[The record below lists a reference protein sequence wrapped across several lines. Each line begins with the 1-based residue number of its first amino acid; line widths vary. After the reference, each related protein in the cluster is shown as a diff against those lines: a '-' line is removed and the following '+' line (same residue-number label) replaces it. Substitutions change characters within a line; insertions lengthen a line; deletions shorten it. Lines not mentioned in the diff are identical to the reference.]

1 MNASKRILGLA
12 ASAML
17 TLAAAMPAAADDTE
31 IFVPQGGGV
40 KPNVLFILDTSGSME
55 TDVVT
60 ENAPYDPTV
69 TYTGSCDATR
79 VYWLRDQGTPLIPP
93 ACDTDNWFNLTAL
106 MCKAAVDAFPT
117 AGKYAATRAAQFD
130 GVSGGDNRWEQIR
143 STVKNMPVEC
153 RADAGIHGNGVVFS
167 PPRLYARD
175 HTNRWGS
182 STQQI
187 SWNAN
192 NTNRNYVFYSANYL
206 NWFNNP
212 VNVQVNSRLDVM
224 KNVMSDV
231 LGDLRGVNV
240 GLMRYSNNTD
250 DGCDEDGGISAEGG
264 MVTFPM
270 SDIDTGTVRDDLIT
284 TVKNYNASGCTP
296 LSETLYE
303 AYLYL
308 KGEQVH
314 YGVDSRA
321 HPDSG
326 GEFPSVEGSRQADNK
341 DYYESPLD
349 YECQSTFIV
358 YLTDGEPTADSTAN
372 DSIEKLTGAECDG
385 TGDGQCLDD
394 LAEYLYETDLS
405 DVHEKDQNIKSY
417 WIGFGKDVAG
427 STLLQS
433 TANRGGGLF
442 YNANDTEGLTAV
454 LSATL
459 KNIANETTTF
469 VAPSVSVNAFNRT
482 QTLSDL
488 YVSVFKPNTN
498 LRWLGNIKKYRVED
512 GVIVDA
518 DDQPAVEDGFF
529 AKGSRSIWSATE
541 DDADVDRGG
550 AAGELP
556 DDPDTRKIYT
566 NVDPSTNDLT
576 ATTNALVT
584 GNTGFI
590 TDAALGVGAVGQPT
604 RESLISFIRG
614 RGTKTNA
621 TIVRKDLGD
630 PLHAKP
636 AVVIYGGSETAPDAV
651 VYTPTND
658 GMIHAIDADDGSEL
672 WAFMP
677 SEQLDNILTLYENP
691 PTTSKHYSLD
701 SEVRV
706 LKYDVDQD
714 GVVEPSSGDKVL
726 LYFGQRRG
734 GSNYY
739 AMDVTVRDKP
749 KHLWTIGNAQ
759 LPGIGQTWSAPVVG
773 RVNVSGAAQNSQKIV
788 LVIGGGYDDTQ
799 DNYTYKTDTIGNSIY
814 IVDALTGSRLWRGS
828 RSGADGNF
836 ADMRHSIPSTVA
848 VLDLDGDTYS
858 DRMYV
863 GDMGGLVWRFD
874 IFNGETAADL
884 VAGAPMADLGAYSLT
899 IPKPLSASRR
909 FYNTPDVALMKR
921 RGKSTFFNIGIGSG
935 YRGHPLED
943 RNEDRFYAL
952 RDYRPFTK
960 LTQAEYD
967 DTTLW
972 TVRTDSDIVDITD
985 DVTPSLDDDVPGW
998 QLQLRVTGEKV
1009 LSESRTFNNSIFF
1022 PTYIPSGASL
1032 SACDPP
1038 EGSNRVYVVSAFDGS
1053 PRVEQDGVAS
1063 DPDNDGHP
1071 DLTADD
1077 RFTSLEQHGIAPET
1091 VMLFPGGGGGGED
1104 PVVCLNGV
1112 EVLNVCEEFSSRV
1125 RTFWRETGAN

>member
-1 MNASKRILGLA
+1 MNAIKHRILGLA
-12 ASAML
+12 ASAAL

-31 IFVPQGGGV
+31 IFVPQSSGV

-60 ENAPYDPTV
+60 ENAPYDPSV
-69 TYTGSCDATR
+69 TYAGTCNAAR
-79 VYWLRDQGTPLIPP
+79 LYWLRDQGTPLTPP
-93 ACDTDNWFNLTAL
+93 DCDTDNWFAL
-106 MCKAAVDAFPT
+106 SEMMCKAALDVLPT
-117 AGKYAATRAAQFD
+117 AGKFAAARAAQFD

-143 STVKNMPVEC
+143 ATVKNMPVEC
-153 RADAGIHGNGVVFS
+153 RADAGIHGNGIVYS

-175 HTNRWGS
+175 HTNRWGGS
-182 STQQI
+182 GNQI

-212 VNVQVNSRLDVM
+212 SNVQVHSRLDVM
-224 KNVMSDV
+224 KNVMADV
-231 LGDLRGVNV
+231 LSDLKGVNV

-250 DGCDEDGGISAEGG
+250 DGCGDGGLSAEGG

-270 SDIDTGTVRDDLIT
+270 SDIDSGTVRDDLIT

-321 HPDSG
+321 FPGSG
-326 GEFPSVEGSRQADNK
+326 GSFPSVDGSRQADNK

-372 DSIEKLTGAECDG
+372 EEIEKLTGEECDG
-385 TGDGQCLDD
+385 SGDGQCLDD

-405 DVHEKDQNIKSY
+405 DVHEKSQNIKSH

-427 STLLQS
+427 SALLQV
-433 TANRGGGLF
+433 TANRGGGTF

-459 KNIANETTTF
+459 NNIANETTTF

-488 YVSVFKPNTN
+488 YVSVFQPNVN
-498 LRWLGNIKKYRVED
+498 LRWLGNIKKYEVVD

-518 DDQPAVEDGFF
+518 DGNPAVENGFF
-529 AKGSRSIWSATE
+529 ADGSRSIWSSVE
-541 DDADVDRGG
+541 DDAFVDVGG
-550 AAGELP
+550 AASVLP
-556 DDPDTRKIYT
+556 IPANRKIYT
-566 NVDPSTNDLT
+566 NIDPSTNDLT
-576 ATTNALVT
+576 AATNALST
-584 GNTGFI
+584 ANSTFI
-590 TDAALGVGAVGQPT
+590 TAAALGVGALGQPSVT
-604 RESLISFIRG
+604 TLVDFIRG
-614 RGTKTNA
+614 LGTKLNPTL
-621 TIVRKDLGD
+621 VRKDMGD

-636 AVVIYGGSETAPDAV
+636 AVVIYGGTVDAPDAV
-651 VYTPTND
+651 VFTPTND
-658 GMIHAIDADDGSEL
+658 GMIHAIDADDGVEL

-677 SEQLDNILTLYENP
+677 EEQLDNIISLYENP
-691 PTTSKHYSLD
+691 SSTSKHYSLD
-701 SEVRV
+701 GEVRV

-714 GVVEPSSGDKVL
+714 GVVEPASGDKVL

-734 GSNYY
+734 GSSYY
-739 AMDVTVRDKP
+739 ALDVTVRDRP

-759 LPGIGQTWSAPVVG
+759 LPGVGQTWSAPVVG
-773 RVNVSGAAQNSQKIV
+773 RVNVSGASQNSQKLV
-788 LVIGGGYDDTQ
+788 LIMGGGYDDTQ
-799 DNYTYKTDTIGNSIY
+799 DNYVYKTDSIGNSIY

-828 RSGADGNF
+828 RTGADGNF
-836 ADMRHSIPSTVA
+836 ADMRHSIPSNVA
-848 VLDLDGDTYS
+848 VLDLDGDTFS

-874 IFNGETAADL
+874 IFNGETAANL
-884 VAGAPMADLGAYSLT
+884 VAGKPMADLGAYSLT
-899 IPKPLSASRR
+899 APAPLSASRR

-935 YRGHPLED
+935 YRGHPLEE
-943 RNEDRFYAL
+943 RNEDRFYAI
-952 RDYRPFTK
+952 RDYRPFDR
-960 LTQAEYD
+960 LTQAQYD

-972 TVRTDSDIVDITD
+972 TVRTDADYVDITD
-985 DVTPSLDDDVPGW
+985 DVTPSLADDVPGW

-1009 LSESRTFNNSIFF
+1009 LAESRTFNNSIFF
-1022 PTYIPSGASL
+1022 PTYIPNTVSL
-1032 SACDPP
+1032 SACEPP
-1038 EGSNRVYVVSAFDGS
+1038 TGSNRVYVISAFDGS

-1077 RFTSLEQHGIAPET
+1077 RFTELDQHGIAPET
-1091 VMLFPGGGGGGED
+1091 VMLFPGGGGAGED

-1125 RTFWRETGAN
+1125 RTFWRESGAN